1 MNVRYI
7 VADLTSTG
15 QSSAEVLKTS
25 AYAAYGSSPDVQTL
39 RPSLLPVIK
48 RPEPEEV
55 DQEYMH
61 GDRYW
66 SEWDVISLI
75 SRAVLRNLWFRL
87 TRHRWRGSNPALLGL
102 DRLGGFWYEYTKYFA
117 YPLHTSDTYTTSQ
130 PRVLL
135 SCKPI
140 AFEYIQ
146 QLFSRQFG
154 YSIDQ
159 VFSQFDSKPLMMDT
173 FFQTFRGILR
183 ADGTNVDI
191 TVRHPDTHTIL
202 ERDARTLNVL
212 ARIGATL
219 GIKKDIFVPRMVS
232 EVKQRLTQISDL
244 RFAVA
249 GIETMRKSLKK
260 ENGFMPRV
268 FTQYCSADVL
278 MTEQLRA
285 PSLADWLRVRDENP
299 ELAYGW
305 LRLNRI
311 DLQELGHRFIT
322 SFLRQILEE
331 DHFRTD
337 LSPENLLLLRD
348 SKFAFTPT
356 PRFASL
362 DRSFSS
368 LTAERFR
375 AIANRDYSKAVD
387 YLLLS
392 CDKIPRAHARSLR
405 EDLVRLHRIYDAH
418 LDLHRTDFPERSFA
432 NFSVRAV
439 AIMRRYGVMR
449 NSQYFLIGQA
459 WIHMEESIRYLL
471 PELNFR
477 KEFKCYF
484 AEADKRK
491 LSRLQSQGLNKT
503 LIKGINAVSEQ
514 WSFISS
520 QLRRRSQG
528 LHTLNRT
535 AFFISVALRN
545 LRTFCLW
552 TLVLGV
558 LAHQHAFD
566 FIPGYEKTA
575 FGKWSESLRVWRLDE
590 IIIVGFAILFA
601 LQLFLRW
608 ASQMEDI
615 PDSRAEL

>member
-1 MNVRYI
+1 MHVRYVI
-7 VADLTSTG
+7 ADLTSTV
-15 QSSAEVLKTS
+15 QPSAGALKTS
-25 AYAAYGSSPDVQTL
+25 LYRGSSDVQAL
-39 RPSLLPVIK
+39 HPSSLPLIK
-48 RPEPEEV
+48 GPEPAEV
-55 DQEYMH
+55 DQGYMH
-61 GDRYW
+61 DDRYW
-66 SEWDVISLI
+66 SEWDIISLI
-75 SRAVLRNLWFRL
+75 SRAVFRYLWFRL
-87 TRHRWRGSNPALLGL
+87 TRHRWREGNPALLGL
-102 DRLGGFWYEYTKYFA
+102 DRLGGFWYEYAKFFTYQ
-117 YPLHTSDTYTTSQ
+117 PHTFDIHKISQ
-130 PRVLL
+130 PRVLV

-140 AFEYIQ
+140 TVEYIQ
-146 QLFSRQFG
+146 QLFMHQFG
-154 YSIDQ
+154 HSMDQ
-159 VFSQFDSKPLMMDT
+159 VFSQFDSKPFAMDT

-183 ADGTNVDI
+183 VDGTCVDMI
-191 TVRHPDTHTIL
+191 VRHPDTKTIL
-202 ERDARTLNVL
+202 ERDARTLNIL

-219 GIKKDIFVPRMVS
+219 GIRKDIFVPRMVS
-232 EVKQRLTQISDL
+232 ELKQRLTQISDL

-260 ENGFMPRV
+260 ENGFLPKV

-285 PSLADWLRVRDENP
+285 PSLANWLRVRDENP
-299 ELAYGW
+299 ELAYAW

-311 DLQELGHRFIT
+311 DLQELGHRFMI
-322 SFLRQILEE
+322 SFLRQLLEE
-331 DHFRTD
+331 AQFRTD
-337 LSPENLLLLRD
+337 LSPENLLLLRN

-362 DRSFSS
+362 GSNFSS
-368 LTAERFR
+368 LTAEGFR

-392 CDKIPRAHARSLR
+392 CDRIPRAYARSLR
-405 EDLVRLHRIYDAH
+405 EDLIRLHRTYDAH
-418 LDLHRTDFPERSFA
+418 LDLHRTHFSERSFA
-432 NFSVRAV
+432 KFSAQAV
-439 AIMRRYGVMR
+439 AIMRRYGAVR
-449 NSQYFLIGQA
+449 NSQYLLIGQA
-459 WIHMEESIRYLL
+459 WINMEESIKHLL

-477 KEFKCYF
+477 KEFKHYF

-528 LHTLNRT
+528 LNTLNRT
-535 AFFISVALRN
+535 AFFFGVALRN

-552 TLVLGV
+552 TLGLGV

-566 FIPGYEKTA
+566 FIPDYEKTA

-590 IIIVGFAILFA
+590 ILIVGFAILFA
-601 LQLFLRW
+601 LQLLLRW
-608 ASQMEDI
+608 VTQMEDI